1 MYDNIGG
8 KIKGLAKATFIV
20 EAIAA
25 IIVGIVLLVEEEWWC
40 TLILF
45 CGPIVA
51 WVSSWLLYGFG
62 EIIDKLCDIEHN
74 TAMIMKPSELKKARN
89 HHESEAK
96 KAETATRELK
106 KQKEAIAED
115 EKAKREAAIEREIAN
130 IEYVDIKYVDIKCP
144 NCHEKLSFEK
154 GTFEAQCPFCD
165 FKFIIDE

>member
-25 IIVGIVLLVEEEWWC
+25 IIVGIVLWVETEEWWC
-40 TLILF
+40 ALILF

-74 TAMIMKPSELKKARN
+74 TGMIMKPSELKKARN
-89 HHESEAK
+89 HHESETK
-96 KAETATRELK
+96 KAETAKRELK
-106 KQKEAIAED
+106 KQKEAIAE
-115 EKAKREAAIEREIAN
+115 EENAVIIECPDCGEELFFDKELSHAECPYCGCN
-130 IEYVDIKYVDIKCP
+130 IKIK
-144 NCHEKLSFEK
+144 
-154 GTFEAQCPFCD
+154 
-165 FKFIIDE
+165 